1 MADPIAEIAKK
12 TGISEDQAKKG
23 LGAVLAV
30 SKEKLPEDVF
40 SKMKSAVPDADDAM
54 KAAEAEEGSSGGG
67 IIGAVSGLAGKIFGG
82 GGASAVLSKLS
93 AFGLSA
99 EQIKSFLGNVVGFFK
114 EKLPADT
121 MKKVNALFP
130 AEEEKSS

>member
-1 MADPIAEIAKK
+1 MADPIAELADK

-30 SKEKLPEDVF
+30 SKEKLPADVF
-40 SKMKSAVPDADDAM
+40 SKMKSAVPDADEAM
-54 KAAEAEEGSSGGG
+54 QAAETGEKSSGGG
-67 IIGAVSGLAGKIFGG
+67 ILGAVSGLAGKIFGG

-99 EQIKSFLGNVVGFFK
+99 EQIKSFLGNVVSFFK
-114 EKLPADT
+114 DKLPADT
-121 MKKVNALFP
+121 MEKVNALFP
-130 AEEEKSS
+130 VGEEKSN

>member
-1 MADPIAEIAKK
+1 MADPVAELADK

-30 SKEKLPEDVF
+30 SKDKLPADVF
-40 SKMKSAVPDADDAM
+40 SKMKSAVPDADEAM
-54 KAAEAEEGSSGGG
+54 QAAETGEGSSGGG
-67 IIGAVSGLAGKIFGG
+67 LLGAVSGLAEKVFGR

-93 AFGLSA
+93 GFGLSA
-99 EQIKSFLGNVVGFFK
+99 EQIKSFLQNVREFFK
-114 EKLPADT
+114 DKLPAET

-130 AEEEKSS
+130 AEEGTGS